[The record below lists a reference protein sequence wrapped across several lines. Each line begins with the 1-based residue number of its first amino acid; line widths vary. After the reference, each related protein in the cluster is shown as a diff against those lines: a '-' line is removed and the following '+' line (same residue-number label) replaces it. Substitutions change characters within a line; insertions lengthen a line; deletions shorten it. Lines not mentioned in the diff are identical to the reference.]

1 MSTTTATT
9 KKTNHEQEEIRTTMN
24 DVRDSGDSFLVLWV
38 PSNISIGLPTKKVG
52 GVPPLPLLRLDCLSK
67 MSLSEKKRS
76 A

>member
-52 GVPPLPLLRLDCLSK
+52 GVPPFPCLD
-67 MSLSEKKRS
+67 
-76 A
+76 